1 MQYLEYFETRR
12 GLKTLFV
19 AQLLC
24 VLFFIFDAIREILK
38 LPHKVGG
45 FDFEIFEFMI
55 VIVMVL
61 SMLITARQLRISRK
75 KAHNL
80 QEKLRVASGEFNAML
95 MQSFDEWALTSSEK
109 DVALLAIKGFG
120 IQEISKMRKTKE
132 GTVKAQLNAIYRK
145 ADVSGRPQLI
155 SYFVEELMNDD
166 LLKDEPSSD

>member
-12 GLKTLFV
+12 GLKVLFI
-19 AQLLC
+19 AQMLC
-24 VLFFIFDAIREILK
+24 VLFFVFDAVREFMK
-38 LPHKVGG
+38 LPHKIGG

-61 SMLITARQLRISRK
+61 NMFITGRQLRISRMK
-75 KAHNL
+75 TMNL
-80 QEKLRVASGEFNAML
+80 QDKLRAASGEFNAML
-95 MQSFDEWALTSSEK
+95 MQSFEEWGLTNSEK

-120 IQEISKMRKTKE
+120 IQEISTMRETKE

-145 ADVSGRPQLI
+145 ANVSGRPQLI

-166 LLKDEPSSD
+166 LLNEGA

>member
-24 VLFFIFDAIREILK
+24 VLFFILDAIREFLN
-38 LPHKVGG
+38 LPHKFGG

-55 VIVMVL
+55 VIVMVV
-61 SMLITARQLRISRK
+61 SMFITARQLRVSSK

-80 QEKLRVASGEFNAML
+80 QDKLRAASGEFNAML
-95 MQSFDEWALTSSEK
+95 MQSFEEWGLTNSEK

-120 IQEISKMRKTKE
+120 IQEISSMRETKE

-155 SYFVEELMNDD
+155 SYFVEELLNDD
-166 LLKDEPSSD
+166 LLKDEAPLS

>member
-1 MQYLEYFETRR
+1 MQYLEFFETRR
-12 GLKTLFV
+12 GLKSLFV

-24 VLFFIFDAIREILK
+24 VVFFIFDAIREFLN
-38 LPHKVGG
+38 LPHKFGG

-61 SMLITARQLRISRK
+61 SMFITARQLRISRK

-80 QEKLRVASGEFNAML
+80 QDKLRAASGEFNAML
-95 MQSFDEWALTSSEK
+95 MQSFEEWGLTSSEK

-120 IQEISKMRKTKE
+120 IQEISKMRETKE

-166 LLKDEPSSD
+166 LLKDSEPLS